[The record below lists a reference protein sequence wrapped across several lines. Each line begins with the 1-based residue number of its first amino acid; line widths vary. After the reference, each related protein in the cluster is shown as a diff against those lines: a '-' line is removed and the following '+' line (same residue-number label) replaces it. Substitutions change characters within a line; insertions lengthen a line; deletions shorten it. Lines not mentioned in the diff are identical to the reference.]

1 MNLTVV
7 GSIEIAGVRIKCWR
21 YYRPHGSQS
30 LREALMNSCNP
41 VFIGIGQKLGVH
53 TYYSYLEKFGFLKKT
68 GIDLP
73 GEGTSIF
80 LKEDKVGPVEL
91 ATISFGQRFK
101 ITPIQMVTAISSIA
115 NGGIHIKPRVVKQI
129 INSET
134 GEVKNIETIKGERV
148 VSEDTSKK
156 VLSMME
162 SVVADGTGRNGKIA
176 GYSVGGKTG
185 TSEDGVNTNKY
196 IASFV
201 GVTPISNPQLVIL
214 VVLNNPTGEGG
225 HGGGGV
231 ATPVASK
238 ILTEVLPYLEVS
250 KDQVSEEDIAKNDV
264 EVPNLIGLTYKEAK
278 KILEEVGLTISIRN
292 EVDDSKILNEHVISN
307 QVPMAGVQ
315 ILQGSS
321 VIVE

>member
-1 MNLTVV
+1 
-7 GSIEIAGVRIKCWR
+7 
-21 YYRPHGSQS
+21 
-30 LREALMNSCNP
+30 MNSCNP

-115 NGGIHIKPRVVKQI
+115 NGGIHVQPRIVKQI
-129 INSET
+129 INTET
-134 GEVKNIETIKGERV
+134 GEVKNIEPIKGERV
-148 VSEDTSKK
+148 ISEDTSKK

-201 GVTPISNPQLVIL
+201 GVTPVSNPELVIL

-238 ILTEVLPYLEVS
+238 ILTEVLSYLEVA
-250 KDQVSEEDIAKNDV
+250 KDQVSEEDIKSNVDV
-264 EVPNLIGLTYKEAK
+264 PDVVGLTYKEAK
-278 KILEEVGLTISIRN
+278 KMLEDVGLEISIRN
-292 EVDDSKILNEHVISN
+292 EINDSKILNEYVISN

-315 ILQGSS
+315 ILEGSS